1 MSENWLFDVTD
12 VKQYACCP
20 RIAYYHYCLPDIRPL
35 TYTMQVGIQSH
46 QQEEEREIRRGLRNY
61 GLEEGERLFHY
72 ALTSERLGL
81 RGQIDMVMIS
91 PSLEAETKE
100 VFPVDYKHSEQKA
113 GTHFKLQLAAYV
125 LLLEE
130 VFQVPVRRAF
140 LYSIPRRKAQEIP
153 ITTALRRRV
162 GTILQEMRQM
172 LASEQMPEPTREY
185 RRCPTC
191 EFRRF
196 CNDVV

>member
-1 MSENWLFDVTD
+1 MTEQWLFDVTD

-20 RIAYYHYCLPDIRPL
+20 RLVYYHACLPDVRPL

-46 QQEEEREIRRGLRNY
+46 QQEEDREGRRSLHNY
-61 GLEEGERLFHY
+61 GLEQGERLFHY
-72 ALTSERLGL
+72 AITSEKLGL
-81 RGQIDMVMIS
+81 KGLIDLVILS
-91 PSLEAETKE
+91 PSLEAKE
-100 VFPVDYKHSEQKA
+100 KVIIPVEYKYSEQKV
-113 GTHFKLQLAAYV
+113 GLHFKVQLAAYA

-130 VFQVPVRRAF
+130 VFQMPVLRAF
-140 LYSIPRRKAQEIP
+140 LYAIPRRKAEEVP
-153 ITTALRRRV
+153 ITPALRKKV
-162 GTILQEMRQM
+162 MMILQQMRHM
-172 LASEQMPEPTREY
+172 LLSEQMPEPTKEY

>member
-1 MSENWLFDVTD
+1 MHESWLFDVTD

-20 RIAYYHYCLPDIRPL
+20 RLVYYHTCLPDVRPL

-46 QQEEEREIRRGLRNY
+46 QQENERENRRSLHNY
-61 GLEEGERLFHY
+61 GLEQGERFFHY
-72 ALTSERLGL
+72 AITSEKLGMKGL
-81 RGQIDMVMIS
+81 IDMVIIS
-91 PSLEAETKE
+91 PSLDAKE
-100 VFPVDYKHSEQKA
+100 KVIVPVEYKNSEQKI
-113 GTHFKLQLAAYV
+113 GLHFKLQLTAYA

-130 VFQVPVRRAF
+130 VFQVPVQSAF
-140 LYSIPRRKAQEIP
+140 LYSIPRRKAEAVP
-153 ITTALRRRV
+153 ITPTLRKKV
-162 GTILQEMRQM
+162 ATLLQQMRQM
-172 LASEQMPEPTREY
+172 LLSEQMPEPTKEY